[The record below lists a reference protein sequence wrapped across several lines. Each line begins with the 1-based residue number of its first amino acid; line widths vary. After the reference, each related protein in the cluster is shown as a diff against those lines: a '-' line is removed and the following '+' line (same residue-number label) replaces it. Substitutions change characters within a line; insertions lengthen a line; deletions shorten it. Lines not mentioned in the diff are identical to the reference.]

1 MPTEKVMVCV
11 TEQKICERLIQNAIE
26 LLPNKEIEIFVLHV
40 ALKDIKVIEDPQA
53 AQALEYLFEKS
64 KSYGASLT
72 VLKSSDIRHT
82 LLKFAVD
89 NDIDYMIMGETR
101 LQNEKDSV
109 IFKLKAD
116 LANTTTKI
124 KVVPV
129 NEKIMN

>member
-53 AQALEYLFEKS
+53 AQALEYLFDKS

-72 VLKSSDIRHT
+72 VLKSNDIRHT

-101 LQNEKDSV
+101 LQNEKDSI
-109 IFKLKAD
+109 IFKLKSD
-116 LANTTTKI
+116 LANTKTKI
-124 KVVPV
+124 KVVSTTE
-129 NEKIMN
+129 NILD